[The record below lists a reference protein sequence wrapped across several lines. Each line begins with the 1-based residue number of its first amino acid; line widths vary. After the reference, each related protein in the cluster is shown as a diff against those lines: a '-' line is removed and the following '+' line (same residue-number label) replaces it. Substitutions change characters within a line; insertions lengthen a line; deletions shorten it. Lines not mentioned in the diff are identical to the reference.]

1 MGSMRLI
8 EQADAQDPVGLNWHV
23 ALLRGV
29 NVGGK
34 NRLPM
39 KALAAMFADAGC
51 GKVRTYIQSG
61 NVVFAATPALAAEIP
76 ASIAAGIAE
85 RFGFQAPVV
94 TRTAA
99 QLRQVVA
106 GNPFLAAGA
115 PESALHVLFLADAP
129 NPARVATLDPDRS
142 PPDAFM
148 ARGQEIYLHA
158 PNGLARSKLTND
170 YFDRTLGTI
179 STGRNW
185 RTVTTL
191 LTIMDQ
197 G

>member
-1 MGSMRLI
+1 MEAKNVTG
-8 EQADAQDPVGLNWHV
+8 QFDQHDPNRAASYV

-51 GKVRTYIQSG
+51 GDVRTYIQSG
-61 NVVFAATPALAAEIP
+61 NVVFAAAPALAMEIP
-76 ASIAAGIAE
+76 ALIAAGIAE

-106 GNPFLAAGA
+106 RNPYLAAGA
-115 PESALHVLFLADAP
+115 PETALHVLFLAAAP
-129 NPARVATLDPDRS
+129 DPARIAALDLDRS
-142 PPDAFM
+142 PPDTFVAQ
-148 ARGQEIYLHA
+148 GQEIYVHA
-158 PNGLARSKLTND
+158 PNGLGRSKLTND

-191 LTIMDQ
+191 LAMMEQ